1 MFQPSP
7 NTTIEDLQKATK
19 TMKDAELFK
28 GQVPA
33 AIAGSTV
40 EVIELIKDINDI
52 NAKYGG
58 NTKLFSHL
66 AKPLVDKVQKEAGR
80 EKFTKVFNELAEQYD
95 IPFKD
100 DPNNPFNI
108 IGDIIGLGG
117 AAKLGKVAVESTVD
131 LAKQTKNIFKD
142 PPNIGPKPQLAGVGN
157 IENVEDVTKQT
168 DKLIDKT
175 PPPSQAKATINPTVI
190 GLNTATGKKQ
200 AKIFNELE
208 AQNKFTPEELF
219 EKTGVY
225 RSNKDGK
232 LRYDLD
238 DSNASLKLNLG
249 GRANLMESGEPIS
262 LGELFDFPDLYKE
275 YGASNV
281 LKKMQDKI
289 TGKKTFEPLKDIKVK
304 FIRNPQFKYNAA
316 YDTDT
321 DSITINMANMINDKD
336 LLESKIIHE
345 IQHAVQHREGFPS
358 GGSSL
363 EIIENLPRS
372 NEYLKIVNKYGED
385 KDPLVASIENFNTKK
400 QEFFEDQLIDIDKQ
414 LIDEIDSMTFLGTR
428 NDNTRFLE
436 YLGELENKLLKQTNL
451 DEKAITRIKG
461 NLSKLV
467 SDHRQEKTFIEN
479 MQSTAMEQYKN
490 LYGEREAKLVEKIY
504 NRRKNRE
511 PSQNNLLV
519 SELGGGQKNQ
529 KFDTQKKNKRISYDL
544 DLYHGSNKNFDKFDS
559 GEIKDAAFGY
569 GINLSN
575 KPEIGKFYG
584 DKLYKTKVSIKP
596 DEILDYDKPINQ
608 QPKEIQEKIKKV
620 ADDIYDGGF
629 RDTMTNLLRDNYKP
643 EEITGKLIYKKIGT
657 YGKLSDKQISKKLSE
672 FGIKGLK
679 HKAGFLQGAKTE
691 DSVNYVLFDSDLI
704 DIVGKE

>member
-168 DKLIDKT
+168 DKIIDKT

-190 GLNTATGKKQ
+190 GLNTVTGKKQ
-200 AKIFNELE
+200 AKIFNKLE

>member
-142 PPNIGPKPQLAGVGN
+142 PPNIGLKPEFAGVGN

-168 DKLIDKT
+168 DKIIDKT
-175 PPPSQAKATINPTVI
+175 PPSSQAKATINPTVI

-262 LGELFDFPDLYKE
+262 LGELFNFPDLYKE

-289 TGKKTFEPLKDIKVK
+289 TGKKTFQPLKDIKVK
-304 FIRNPQFKYNAA
+304 FIRKPEFKYNAA

-385 KDPLVASIENFNTKK
+385 KDPLVASIQNFDTKK
-400 QEFFEDQLIDIDKQ
+400 QEFFEDQLVGIDKQ